1 VKPLAIISV
10 SDKRGLEPFVKGLV
24 EVGWEV
30 ASTGGTARV
39 LRATGIAV
47 TDVTALTEWPE
58 ALGGRVKTLH
68 PRIFAGIL
76 ADLDEAEHRAVLV
89 DWNARPIALV
99 VVNLYPFAA
108 VARRTG
114 VTRAEVVENI
124 DIGGPSLVRAA
135 AKNHKHVTVVV
146 DPEDY
151 ARVLAASR
159 SGAISLELRQELAV
173 KAFRH
178 TAAYDLAIAGSL
190 PRHFGLPSSPAIAAL
205 APWLDGEELP
215 LRYGENPHQSA
226 VLVRERVPRGL
237 AGSTQIQG
245 KELSYNNLVDADG
258 AWRLVHDL
266 PGPGVAIVKHASPCG
281 VGLGNTVAV
290 AYGRALA
297 CDPVSAFGG
306 VTAASLPCDG
316 DAARKITEIFAEV
329 VVLPSCD
336 AEARAVFTAKKNL
349 RVLLAPPPVAGGARI
364 RAIDGGLL
372 IQSADEGW
380 DEEAWIVATERAP
393 DASELTALHLA
404 WRVAKHATSNAIVV
418 AHGEGTVGIGAG
430 QPSRVDSCRIA
441 LERARA
447 FGLPTAGSAAG
458 SDAFFPF
465 PDGVETLAAG
475 GVTAIAQPGGSLR
488 DAEVIAAANRLG
500 IAMVLTG
507 RRHFRH

>member
-1 VKPLAIISV
+1 MKPLAVVSV
-10 SDKRGLEPFVKGLV
+10 SDKQGLEPFAAGLV
-24 EVGWEV
+24 GLGWEV
-30 ASTGGTARV
+30 ASTGGTARA
-39 LRATGIAV
+39 LRDAGIGV
-47 TDVTALTEWPE
+47 TDVAALTEWPE

-68 PRIFAGIL
+68 PRLFAGIL
-76 ADLDEAEHRAVLV
+76 ADLDEAEHRAVL
-89 DWNARPIALV
+89 DEWRARPVSLV

-108 VARRTG
+108 VAARPG
-114 VTRAEVVENI
+114 VAREEVVENI

-135 AKNHKHVTVVV
+135 AKNHKHVAVVV
-146 DPEDY
+146 DPGDY
-151 ARVLAASR
+151 DRVLATIRA
-159 SGAISLELRQELAV
+159 GGIPIELKRELAV
-173 KAFRH
+173 KAYRH
-178 TAAYDLAIAGSL
+178 TAAYDLAIAGTL
-190 PRHFGLPSSPAIAAL
+190 PRHLDLPASPGLAAL
-205 APWLDGEELP
+205 APWVGGEELP
-215 LRYGENPHQSA
+215 LRYGENPHQAA
-226 VLVRERVPRGL
+226 VLLRERVPRGL
-237 AGSTQIQG
+237 AGYTQLQG

-281 VGLGNTVAV
+281 VGLGDSVAA
-290 AYGRALA
+290 AYARALA

-306 VTAASLPCDG
+306 VIAASSPCDA

-329 VVLPSCD
+329 VVLRACD
-336 AEARAVFTAKKNL
+336 DAARSVFAAKKNL
-349 RVLLAPPPVAGGARI
+349 RVLLAPLPVAGGARI

-380 DEEAWIVATERAP
+380 SEEAWAVATERAP
-393 DASELTALHLA
+393 SETESAALHLA

-418 AHGEGTVGIGAG
+418 ANPDGTLGIGAG

-465 PDGVETLAAG
+465 PDGVETLAVG

-488 DAEVIAAANRLG
+488 DAEVIAAADRLG